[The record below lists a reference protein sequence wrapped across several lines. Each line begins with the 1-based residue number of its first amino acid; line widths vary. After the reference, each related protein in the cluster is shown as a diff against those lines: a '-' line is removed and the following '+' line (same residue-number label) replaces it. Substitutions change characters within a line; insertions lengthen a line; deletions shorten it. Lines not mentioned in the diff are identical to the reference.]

1 MPCHAAQPA
10 HYGPMRPEILFS
22 LFQPVTG
29 LRGVGPRV
37 AAAMER
43 LGVQRVLD
51 LIWLLPTGMVDRS
64 YRPALE
70 DAEPG
75 RIVTAEVEVIE
86 HRAGHGRQP
95 YRIFA
100 SDGTATV
107 AMIYFHP
114 RKDWLQ
120 RVLPEGGRR
129 IISGKIEVFNDQL
142 QMPHP
147 DHVADPERGE
157 KIPANEPVYPLTAG
171 LAGKTLRHAVEQ
183 SVSMLPTLPEW
194 QNDAWLKSRNFPG
207 WEQAIQAVHAP
218 GEAAEGLESASRS
231 RLAYDE
237 LLANQLALSL
247 VRRNL
252 KRRGGR
258 AIAGDNHIS
267 HAVRTALPFKLTN
280 AQELALAEILGDMAS
295 PHRMLRLVQGDVGSG
310 KTVVALLAAAVAA
323 EAGMQTAMMAPTE
336 VLARQHART
345 LERMAGA
352 SGLRIACLTGRDK
365 STVRQEI
372 LSNLAAGT
380 IDLLVGT
387 HALFQD
393 GVEFAD
399 LGLVI
404 VDEQHRFGVHQ
415 RLLLTNKSKH
425 PADVLVM
432 TATPIPR
439 TLAMT
444 AYGDMDV
451 SRIAERPPGRKPVD
465 TRVLPAARVPDVIER
480 LKDALAR
487 GERAYW
493 ICPLVE
499 ETDESEL
506 AAAEARHRELEAV
519 FGSQAGLV
527 HGRMKPEQ
535 KDAALQ
541 AFADGATNL
550 LVATTVVEV
559 GVDVPEATIMV
570 IEEAQ
575 NFGLAQLHQLR
586 GRVGRGERPSTCLLL
601 YRAPLG
607 ETARKRLKTMR
618 DTEDGFRI
626 AEEDFHQRGA
636 GELLGTRQSG
646 LPQMK
651 LAVLERDHALLTAAH
666 DDARLILETDPEL
679 KSPRGEAL
687 RVLLYLFERD
697 AAIRYLRSG

>member
-1 MPCHAAQPA
+1 
-10 HYGPMRPEILFS
+10 MRPEVLFP

-43 LGVQRVLD
+43 LGVTRVLD
-51 LIWLLPTGMVDRS
+51 MLWLLPTGAVDRS

-70 DAEPG
+70 DAEPS
-75 RIVTAEVEVIE
+75 RIITVEVEVTE
-86 HRAGHGRQP
+86 HRIGRGRQP
-95 YRIFA
+95 YRIFVT
-100 SDGTATV
+100 DGTATM
-107 AMIYFHP
+107 ALIYFHP

-120 RVLPEGGRR
+120 RVLPQGARR
-129 IISGKIEVFNDQL
+129 VISGKLEVFNDQL

-147 DHVADPERGE
+147 DHVIDPESGE
-157 KIPANEPVYPLTAG
+157 TIPENEPVYPLTAG
-171 LAGKTLRHAVEQ
+171 LAGKTLRQAVEQ
-183 SVSMLPTLPEW
+183 AVEMTPELPEW
-194 QNDAWLKSRNFPG
+194 QDAAWLASRSFPG
-207 WEQAIQAVHAP
+207 WREAVREAHAP
-218 GEAAEGLESASRS
+218 MAVVQSAPP

-247 VRRNL
+247 VRRSL

-258 AIAGDNHIS
+258 RIEGDGRLSGPI
-267 HAVRTALPFKLTN
+267 RERLPFALTQ
-280 AQELALAEILGDMAS
+280 AQEGALSEILADMAS
-295 PHRMLRLVQGDVGSG
+295 QHRMLRLVQGDVGSG
-310 KTVVALLAAAVAA
+310 KTVVALLAAAAAA
-323 EAGMQTAMMAPTE
+323 EAGLQAAMMAPTE
-336 VLARQHART
+336 VLARQHARSLQEMT
-345 LERMAGA
+345 EGTA
-352 SGLRIACLTGRDK
+352 LRIACLTGRDK
-365 STVRQEI
+365 GSARKAI
-372 LSNLAAGT
+372 LAQLAAGE

-387 HALFQD
+387 HALFQE
-393 GVEFAD
+393 GVDFAD
-399 LGLVI
+399 LGLAI

-415 RLLLTNKSKH
+415 RMMLTDKSKR
-425 PADVLVM
+425 PADILVM

-451 SRIAERPPGRKPVD
+451 SRIAERPPGRTPVD
-465 TRVLPAARVPDVIER
+465 TRVLPAGRMPEIIDR
-480 LKDALAR
+480 LKEALAR

-499 ETDESEL
+499 ETDESDL
-506 AAAEARHRELEAV
+506 AAAEARHRELQSH
-519 FGSQAGLV
+519 FGARAGLV
-527 HGRMKPEQ
+527 HGRMKPEA

-541 AFADGATNL
+541 AFADGETSL

-586 GRVGRGERPSTCLLL
+586 GRVGRGSRKSTCLLL

-618 DTEDGFRI
+618 DTDDGFRI
-626 AEEDFHQRGA
+626 AEEDFQLRGA

-646 LPQMK
+646 LPEMK
-651 LAVLERDHALLTAAH
+651 LAVLERDHDLLAAAH
-666 DDARLILETDPEL
+666 DDARLILDRDPEL
-679 KSPRGEAL
+679 KSERGEAL

-697 AAIRYLRSG
+697 AAIRYLGSG

>member
-1 MPCHAAQPA
+1 
-10 HYGPMRPEILFS
+10 MRPEILFS
-22 LFQPVTG
+22 LFQPATG

-43 LGVQRVLD
+43 LGVQRVID
-51 LIWLLPTGMVDRS
+51 LLWLLPSGVIDRG

-75 RIVTAEVEVIE
+75 RIITVDVEVTE
-86 HRAGHGRQP
+86 HRQGHGRQP

-100 SDGTATV
+100 TDGTATL

-114 RKDWLQ
+114 RRDWLQ
-120 RVLPEGGRR
+120 RVLPEGGKRT
-129 IISGKIEVFNDQL
+129 ISGKLEVFNEQL

-147 DHVADPERGE
+147 DHIADPAQDET
-157 KIPANEPVYPLTAG
+157 IPANEPVYPLTAG
-171 LAGKTLRHAVEQ
+171 LAAKTLRQAIEQAVDMAPE
-183 SVSMLPTLPEW
+183 LPEW
-194 QNDAWLKSRNFPG
+194 QNGAWLQVRKFPS
-207 WEQAIQAVHAP
+207 WADSLRKVHAP
-218 GEAAEGLESASRS
+218 RQDSEDTDTAARG

-258 AIAGDNHIS
+258 PVTGDGRIS
-267 HAVRTALPFKLTN
+267 GSLRSALPFSLTK
-280 AQELALAEILGDMAS
+280 AQEEALSEILADMAS

-310 KTVVALLAAAVAA
+310 KTVVALLAAAVAT
-323 EAGMQTAMMAPTE
+323 EAGLQSALMAPTE
-336 VLARQHART
+336 VLARQHARS
-345 LERMAGA
+345 LEKMAGQT
-352 SGLRIACLTGRDK
+352 GLRIACLTGRDK
-365 STVRQEI
+365 GATRKEI
-372 LSNLAAGT
+372 LSGLAAGT

-399 LGLVI
+399 FGLAI

-415 RLLLTNKSKH
+415 RMLLTDKSKQ
-425 PADVLVM
+425 PADILVM

-465 TRVLPAARVPDVIER
+465 TRVLPAGRIPDVIDR
-480 LKDALAR
+480 LKDVLAR

-499 ETDESEL
+499 ETEESEL
-506 AAAEARHRELEAV
+506 AAAEARHRELETV
-519 FGSQAGLV
+519 FGDRAGLV
-527 HGRMKPEQ
+527 HGRMKAEH
-535 KDAALQ
+535 KDDALQ
-541 AFADGATNL
+541 SFAEGRTSL

-586 GRVGRGERPSTCLLL
+586 GRVGRGDQPSTCLLL

-618 DTEDGFRI
+618 ETEDGFRI
-626 AEEDFHQRGA
+626 AEEDFHLRGA

-651 LAVLERDHALLTAAH
+651 LAVLERDHELLAAAH

-679 KSPRGEAL
+679 NSARGEAL

>member
-1 MPCHAAQPA
+1 
-10 HYGPMRPEILFS
+10 MRPEILFP
-22 LFQPVTG
+22 LFQPVTAF
-29 LRGVGPRV
+29 RGVGPRV
-37 AAAMER
+37 AATMKR
-43 LGVQRVLD
+43 LGVSRALD
-51 LIWLLPTGMVDRS
+51 LVWLLPTGVIDRS

-75 RIVTAEVEVIE
+75 RIVTVEVEVTE
-86 HRAGHGRQP
+86 HRAGRGRQP
-95 YRIFA
+95 YRIFVT
-100 SDGTATV
+100 DGTATL
-107 AMIYFHP
+107 ALIYFHP

-120 RVLPEGGRR
+120 RVLPVGERR
-129 IISGKIEVFNDQL
+129 VISGKLEVFNDQL

-147 DHVADPERGE
+147 DHAVAPAVGE
-157 KIPANEPVYPLTAG
+157 EIPQNEPVYPLTAG
-171 LAGKTLRHAVEQ
+171 LAGKTLRQAVEQ
-183 SVSMLPTLPEW
+183 AVTAAPDLPEW
-194 QNDAWLKSRNFPG
+194 QDAAWLQKQDFPS
-207 WEQAIQAVHAP
+207 WKAAITAAHSPQSHEP
-218 GEAAEGLESASRS
+218 GSGPHIR

-258 AIAGDNHIS
+258 TVSGDGSITGPL
-267 HAVRTALPFKLTN
+267 RETLPFHLTG
-280 AQELALAEILGDMAS
+280 AQEGALAEILDDMAA

-310 KTVVALLAAAVAA
+310 KTVVALLAAATAA
-323 EAGMQTAMMAPTE
+323 EAGLQSALMAPTE
-336 VLARQHART
+336 VLARQHARS
-345 LERMAGA
+345 LQQMAGPT
-352 SGLRIACLTGRDK
+352 GLRIACLTGRDK
-365 STVRQEI
+365 GAQRKQI
-372 LSNLAAGT
+372 LADLADGN

-393 GVEFAD
+393 GVDFAD
-399 LGLVI
+399 LGLAI

-415 RLLLTNKSKH
+415 RMMLTDKSRQ
-425 PADVLVM
+425 PADILVM

-451 SRIAERPPGRKPVD
+451 SRIAERPPGRTPVD
-465 TRVLPAARVPDVIER
+465 TRVLPADRIPDVIDR
-480 LKDALAR
+480 LKTALAD

-499 ETDESEL
+499 ETEESEL
-506 AAAEARHRELEAV
+506 AAAEARHRELAGH
-519 FGSQAGLV
+519 FGDHAGLV
-527 HGRMKPEQ
+527 HGRMKPEE
-535 KDAALQ
+535 KDAALRD
-541 AFADGATNL
+541 FADGRTSL

-570 IEEAQ
+570 VEEAQ

-586 GRVGRGERPSTCLLL
+586 GRVGRGERQSTCLLL

-618 DTEDGFRI
+618 ETDDGFRI

-646 LPQMK
+646 LPQMR
-651 LAVLERDHALLTAAH
+651 LAVLERDHELLAAAH

-679 KSPRGEAL
+679 STARGEAL

>member
-1 MPCHAAQPA
+1 
-10 HYGPMRPEILFS
+10 MRPEILFS

-43 LGVQRVLD
+43 LGVQRVID
-51 LIWLLPTGMVDRS
+51 LLWLLPTGVVDRS

-75 RIVTAEVEVIE
+75 RIITAEVEVTE
-86 HRAGHGRQP
+86 HRQGRGRQP

-100 SDGTATV
+100 TDGTATL

-120 RVLPEGGRR
+120 RVLPEGSRR
-129 IISGKIEVFNDQL
+129 IISGKLEVFNDQL

-147 DHVADPERGE
+147 DHVADPARGE
-157 KIPANEPVYPLTAG
+157 TIPTNEPVYPLTAG
-171 LAGKTLRHAVEQ
+171 LAGKTLRQGVEQ
-183 SVSMLPTLPEW
+183 AVQMAPDLPEW
-194 QNDAWLKSRNFPG
+194 QNDAWVKSREFPLWTG
-207 WEQAIQAVHAP
+207 AVRTVHAP
-218 GEAAEGLESASRS
+218 GHENSGADGLARA

-247 VRRNL
+247 VRRSL

-258 AIAGDNHIS
+258 TIS
-267 HAVRTALPFKLTN
+267 GTGRITGPLRETLPFRLTE
-280 AQELALAEILGDMAS
+280 AQELALEEIVADMAS

-310 KTVVALLAAAVAA
+310 KTVVALLAAAIAA
-323 EAGMQTAMMAPTE
+323 EAGLQSALMAPTE
-336 VLARQHART
+336 VLARQHARS
-345 LERMAGA
+345 LEAMAGS

-365 STVRQEI
+365 GATRNEI
-372 LSNLAAGT
+372 LAGLAAGT

-387 HALFQD
+387 HALFQE
-393 GVEFAD
+393 GVDFAD
-399 LGLVI
+399 LGLAI

-415 RLLLTNKSKH
+415 RMMLTDKSKQ
-425 PADVLVM
+425 PADILVM

-465 TRVLPAARVPDVIER
+465 TRVLPAERIPDVIER
-480 LKDALAR
+480 LRDVLTR

-499 ETDESEL
+499 ETEESPL

-519 FGSQAGLV
+519 FGDRAGLV

-541 AFADGATNL
+541 DFAEGRTSL

-618 DTEDGFRI
+618 ETEDGFRI

-651 LAVLERDHALLTAAH
+651 LAVLERDHELLAAAH
-666 DDARLILETDPEL
+666 DDARLILETDPDL
-679 KSPRGEAL
+679 KSTRGEAL

>member
-1 MPCHAAQPA
+1 
-10 HYGPMRPEILFS
+10 MRPEILFS

-43 LGVQRVLD
+43 LGVGRVID
-51 LIWLLPTGMVDRS
+51 LLWLLPTGVVDRS

-75 RIVTAEVEVIE
+75 RIVTVEVEVTE
-86 HRAGHGRQP
+86 HRQGRGRQP

-100 SDGTATV
+100 TDGTATV

-120 RVLPEGGRR
+120 RVLPEGGKR
-129 IISGKIEVFNDQL
+129 IISGKLEVFNDQL

-147 DHVADPERGE
+147 DHVADPARGE
-157 KIPANEPVYPLTAG
+157 GIPANEPVYPLTAG
-171 LAGKTLRHAVEQ
+171 LAGKTLRQAVEQ
-183 SVSMLPTLPEW
+183 AVDIAPHLPEW
-194 QNDAWLKSRNFPG
+194 QNDAWMKTRDFPPWAEALKS
-207 WEQAIQAVHAP
+207 VHAP
-218 GEAAEGLESASRS
+218 GQTEANGDALARG

-258 AIAGDNHIS
+258 AITGDGRIS
-267 HAVRTALPFKLTN
+267 EPLKRSLPFRLTG
-280 AQELALAEILGDMAS
+280 AQEAALTEILGDMAS

-310 KTVVALLAAAVAA
+310 KTVVALLAAAAAA
-323 EAGMQTAMMAPTE
+323 EAGLQSALMAPTE
-336 VLARQHART
+336 VLARQHARS
-345 LERMAGA
+345 LQKMAGND
-352 SGLRIACLTGRDK
+352 GLRIACLTGRDK
-365 STVRQEI
+365 GAARNEV
-372 LSNLAAGT
+372 LAGLAAGT

-387 HALFQD
+387 HALFQE

-399 LGLVI
+399 LGLAI

-415 RLLLTNKSKH
+415 RMLLTDKSRQ

-465 TRVLPAARVPDVIER
+465 TRVLPAARIPDVIHR
-480 LKDALAR
+480 LKGVLAR

-499 ETDESEL
+499 ETEESEL
-506 AAAEARHRELEAV
+506 AAAEARHRELAAV
-519 FGSQAGLV
+519 FGDQAGLV
-527 HGRMKPEQ
+527 HGRMKAEQ

-541 AFADGATNL
+541 DFAEGRTSL

-586 GRVGRGERPSTCLLL
+586 GRVGRGERPSTCLLV

-607 ETARKRLKTMR
+607 ETARKRLQTMR

-651 LAVLERDHALLTAAH
+651 LAVLERDHELLAAAH

-679 KSPRGEAL
+679 KTSRGEAL
-687 RVLLYLFERD
+687 RTLLYLFERD

>member
-1 MPCHAAQPA
+1 
-10 HYGPMRPEILFS
+10 MRPEILFS

-43 LGVQRVLD
+43 LAVQRVID
-51 LIWLLPTGMVDRS
+51 LLWLLPTGVVDRS

-75 RIVTAEVEVIE
+75 RIVTAEVEVTE
-86 HRAGHGRQP
+86 HQAGHGRQP

-100 SDGTATV
+100 TDSTATV

-120 RVLPEGGRR
+120 RVLPVGGKR
-129 IISGKIEVFNDQL
+129 IISGKLEVFNDQL

-147 DHVADPERGE
+147 DHVADPEKGE
-157 KIPANEPVYPLTAG
+157 TIPSNEPVYPLTAG
-171 LAGKTLRHAVEQ
+171 LAGKTLRQAVEQ
-183 SVSMLPTLPEW
+183 AVSMAPEIPEW
-194 QNDAWLKSRNFPG
+194 QNGAWLTARSFPD
-207 WEQAIQAVHAP
+207 WATALQTVHAP
-218 GEAAEGLESASRS
+218 GEAPEGGETAARG

-258 AIAGDNHIS
+258 SIIGEGKVAD
-267 HAVRTALPFKLTN
+267 AVRATLPFSLTN
-280 AQELALAEILGDMAS
+280 AQEMALAEILGDMAS

-323 EAGMQTAMMAPTE
+323 EAGLQTALMAPTE

-345 LERMAGA
+345 LEKMTAKT
-352 SGLRIACLTGRDK
+352 GLRIACLTGRDK
-365 STVRQEI
+365 GAVRKRI
-372 LSNLAAGT
+372 LDSLSAGD

-393 GVEFAD
+393 GVDFAD
-399 LGLVI
+399 LGLAI

-415 RLLLTNKSKH
+415 RLLLTNKSSQ
-425 PADVLVM
+425 PADILVM

-480 LKDALAR
+480 LKDALR
-487 GERAYW
+487 QGERAYW

-499 ETDESEL
+499 ETEESEL
-506 AAAEARHRELEAV
+506 AAAEARHRELAAV
-519 FGSQAGLV
+519 FGDQAGLV

-541 AFADGATNL
+541 AFADGTTGL

-559 GVDVPEATIMV
+559 GVDVPEASIMV

-618 DTEDGFRI
+618 ETEDGFRI

-636 GELLGTRQSG
+636 GELLGTKQSG
-646 LPQMK
+646 LPQMR
-651 LAVLERDHALLTAAH
+651 LAVLERDHELLAAAH

-679 KSPRGEAL
+679 KSDRGEAL